1 MPERRLLPPLTGLRA
16 FEAAGRH
23 LSFKRAAEEMHVTPS
38 AVSHAVSNLESFL
51 QTKLFHRRTRQL
63 LLTDVGAGYLSTIG
77 QAFDSVSA
85 ATREV
90 AASPADVLTVASAPT
105 FAKVWLIPRLKAF
118 MQHEPD
124 IDLRIH
130 ARIEAAA
137 PLSSRARGHPFASL
151 LSDDVDAAIVYG
163 PGGWQGLTVDKL
175 IDEEVVPLC
184 SPALRN
190 GSPPL
195 RTPADLVRHALIHTE
210 TKVVTWPIWLEAAG
224 VERRTGRRTLLF
236 NRAELALNA
245 AAAGLGVALDNRI
258 NAGPHL
264 ASGALVVP
272 FDPKIALAQLGAY
285 FFVCLP
291 EREALPKVNH
301 FREWVI
307 KEAKKLARQKST
319 DRIDQTRAVR
329 AFKHRRR

>member
-23 LSFKRAAEEMHVTPS
+23 LSFKRAADEMHVTPS

-51 QTKLFHRRTRQL
+51 ETKLFHRRTRQL
-63 LLTDVGAGYLSTIG
+63 LLTDVGASYLATIG
-77 QAFDSVSA
+77 RAFDSVIA

-105 FAKVWLIPRLKAF
+105 FAKAWLIPRLKLF

-124 IDLRIH
+124 VDLRIH
-130 ARIEAAA
+130 ARIEAATRLKSA
-137 PLSSRARGHPFASL
+137 RTRGHPFESL
-151 LSDDVDAAIVYG
+151 LTEEVDAAIVYG
-163 PGGWQGLTVDKL
+163 PGGWEGLTIDKL

-184 SPALRN
+184 SPALRK
-190 GSPPL
+190 GPPPL
-195 RTPADLVRHALIHTE
+195 RIPADLVRHTLIRTE

-224 VERRTGRRTLLF
+224 VVSRTERRTLLF

-258 NAGPHL
+258 NAAAQL
-264 ASGALVVP
+264 ESGALVVP
-272 FDPKIALAQLGAY
+272 FDPKFAVPQLGAY

-291 EREALPKVNH
+291 GRETLPKVKH

-307 KEAKKLARQKST
+307 KEARKTS
-319 DRIDQTRAVR
+319 
-329 AFKHRRR
+329 RRKRN